1 MELPDTHTL
10 QHGLPFHA
18 LLLLVQLLPFVTVV
32 ETNANI
38 VSTAT
43 LCVIAGSYR
52 SIRPVAKGETE
63 TMTKSDAQQFPL
75 VGSCVLFGMF
85 VLFKYLPKDIL
96 NGLLTVYFVFLG
108 VMAIC
113 ATFTPLF
120 AKLMP
125 KKVALKRFY
134 FGTIPEIKYIN
145 EEGPYEVSFD
155 VAELTTG
162 AAAIAFCKWYYDT
175 KHFLANNVLGLSFAL
190 QGIEFLT
197 LDSIQIGVILLVGL
211 FFYDIFWVFFTPVM
225 VSVAKSFD
233 APIKLLFPRGPV
245 NVLDSSKR
253 PFSMLGLGD
262 IVIPGLYLA
271 LILRM
276 DMQRKEAANRPRTRS
291 KARELKKKPPPMY
304 FWAVAL
310 GYALGLV
317 TTIAVMNI
325 FEAAQPALLYIVPG
339 LLLTTFIRAVFA
351 GEVRKVFYFDEKVGS
366 VSGEI
371 AIESSQHED

>member
-1 MELPDTHTL
+1 MCVCDTCVL

-145 EEGPYEVSFD
+145 EEGPYERESFERERVD
-155 VAELTTG
+155 
-162 AAAIAFCKWYYDT
+162 
-175 KHFLANNVLGLSFAL
+175 
-190 QGIEFLT
+190 Q
-197 LDSIQIGVILLVGL
+197 
-211 FFYDIFWVFFTPVM
+211 
-225 VSVAKSFD
+225 
-233 APIKLLFPRGPV
+233 
-245 NVLDSSKR
+245 
-253 PFSMLGLGD
+253 
-262 IVIPGLYLA
+262 
-271 LILRM
+271 
-276 DMQRKEAANRPRTRS
+276 
-291 KARELKKKPPPMY
+291 AR
-304 FWAVAL
+304 VC
-310 GYALGLV
+310 
-317 TTIAVMNI
+317 
-325 FEAAQPALLYIVPG
+325 
-339 LLLTTFIRAVFA
+339 
-351 GEVRKVFYFDEKVGS
+351 VRF
-366 VSGEI
+366 VSGI
-371 AIESSQHED
+371 TIQNISWRTTCWD